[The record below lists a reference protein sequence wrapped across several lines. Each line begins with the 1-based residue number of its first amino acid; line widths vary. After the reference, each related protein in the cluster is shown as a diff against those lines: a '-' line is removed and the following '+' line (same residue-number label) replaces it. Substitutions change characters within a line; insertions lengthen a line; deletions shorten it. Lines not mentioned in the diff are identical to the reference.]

1 MKGACQ
7 IVICGDICPTP
18 DTEALFRSGNVKGLF
33 KNLSAILE
41 EADFVVGNL
50 ECPLTNI
57 GEGIAKCGPVLRAR
71 TECIKVMKAAGFG
84 LLGVANNHIRDC
96 GNEGVLSTLECCRE
110 NGILTVGAGKNA
122 AAAKEPLIVE
132 VEGWRIGF
140 MAFAEHEFNAASE
153 DQGGANLLDPFQS
166 FDQLRQVRGQCD
178 YLIVLYHGGIEHYPY
193 PSPMLQTKC
202 RKMVESGAGLVVCQH
217 SHCVGTSESHNG
229 GTILYGQGNTV
240 YGYRPKSPDWN
251 QGLIVRIS
259 LSENGQAEAQV
270 EYLPILADT
279 SGIDLMPPDRAAQ
292 LLRAISERSQR
303 INDQA
308 FVKESWRCFCISRQA
323 HYLPLLLGHGR
334 IANFANRK
342 LKNAIVNVLFSRK
355 RMRITMNLIRCEAHR
370 EVVQTILEDY
380 AQGDS

>member
-1 MKGACQ
+1 
-7 IVICGDICPTP
+7 
-18 DTEALFRSGNVKGLF
+18 
-33 KNLSAILE
+33 
-41 EADFVVGNL
+41 
-50 ECPLTNI
+50 
-57 GEGIAKCGPVLRAR
+57 
-71 TECIKVMKAAGFG
+71 
-84 LLGVANNHIRDC
+84 
-96 GNEGVLSTLECCRE
+96 
-110 NGILTVGAGKNA
+110 
-122 AAAKEPLIVE
+122 
-132 VEGWRIGF
+132 
-140 MAFAEHEFNAASE
+140 
-153 DQGGANLLDPFQS
+153 
-166 FDQLRQVRGQCD
+166 
-178 YLIVLYHGGIEHYPY
+178 
-193 PSPMLQTKC
+193 
-202 RKMVESGAGLVVCQH
+202 MVESGAGLVVCQH